1 MKKILKTTL
10 ISLIALKTT
19 ALIIDSLIFAQG
31 LRSLLLAALA
41 LTGFEYLLKPIAKIL
56 FLPINILTLG
66 TLRWI
71 INVIGLYLVTIFV
84 EGFSLSAYNF
94 SGITWQGVII
104 PAVRLGLIPTYILTS
119 LLINLNI
126 TLVTWIFKK

>member
-10 ISLIALKTT
+10 ISLIALRTT
-19 ALIIDSLIFAQG
+19 ALIIDSLNFAQG
-31 LRSLLLAALA
+31 IQSLILAALA

-84 EGFSLSAYNF
+84 DGFSLSAYSF
-94 SGITWQGVII
+94 PGLAWQGVVV
-104 PAVRLGLIPTYILTS
+104 PAIRFGLIPTYILTS